1 MFIYKK
7 LGPPVPKYPMPPCVM
22 IKANVSSIS
31 VSGFFMELVSCVRFR
46 VEEPPD
52 ERPQTRFTN
61 LYSAHSL
68 VLSVENRDSMALLAA
83 IFTGKYNLDI

>member
-1 MFIYKK
+1 MVYSQD
-7 LGPPVPKYPMPPCVM
+7 LTVPCPTARRFK
-22 IKANVSSIS
+22 IKTIAFFIS

-83 IFTGKYNLDI
+83 IFTGKFDL

>member
-1 MFIYKK
+1 MPWLKNFQTVVV
-7 LGPPVPKYPMPPCVM
+7 GPL
-22 IKANVSSIS
+22 NVA
-31 VSGFFMELVSCVRFR
+31 VSGFFLELASCIRFR

-61 LYSAHSL
+61 IYSAHSL

-83 IFTGKYNLDI
+83 IFTGMTKQKL